1 MCGHR
6 PAALPRAVP
15 HSRCPEMSP
24 LHFSSSSQPLARLLP
39 SLCPTTA
46 HTRGCPCRSVSGGGP
61 RTTLPRQ
68 TFHSIHMGSWR
79 PGLLPAQKHLRYSVL
94 PLVHNVWIKMC
105 TLILL
110 VRASIIFH
118 WTGHV
123 FSLVSKPKAIY
134 CYNFTHSPRRSEG
147 GPGSWFFI

>member
-1 MCGHR
+1 MHR

-15 HSRCPEMSP
+15 HSRRPEMSP
-24 LHFSSSSQPLARLLP
+24 LHWALLSHHQGQPLARLLP
-39 SLCPTTA
+39 SLCPTA
-46 HTRGCPCRSVSGGGP
+46 HTRGCPYGSVSGGGP

-68 TFHSIHMGSWR
+68 TFHSTHMGSWR

-94 PLVHNVWIKMC
+94 PLVRNVWIKMC
-105 TLILL
+105 TLIWL

-118 WTGHV
+118 WMGHM

-134 CYNFTHSPRRSEG
+134 CYNFTHSPRSEG
-147 GPGSWFFI
+147 GPGSWSFI